1 MGWER
6 AGRTG
11 SRLGRSNFGLA
22 HLGELMGMTKGT
34 YGTNY
39 FSSTDSGDSK
49 QLNGVTIDYTP
60 SSQAGLDGIQ
70 DDREESL
77 LISKWLMNTCSVRS
91 DIYTAYIYILGFN
104 SSNFALGPIESKQY
118 FVIYDRSNIADGDS
132 HVKII
137 GMYEY
142 D

>member
-1 MGWER
+1 
-6 AGRTG
+6 
-11 SRLGRSNFGLA
+11 
-22 HLGELMGMTKGT
+22 
-34 YGTNY
+34 
-39 FSSTDSGDSK
+39 
-49 QLNGVTIDYTP
+49 
-60 SSQAGLDGIQ
+60 
-70 DDREESL
+70 
-77 LISKWLMNTCSVRS
+77 MNTCSVRS